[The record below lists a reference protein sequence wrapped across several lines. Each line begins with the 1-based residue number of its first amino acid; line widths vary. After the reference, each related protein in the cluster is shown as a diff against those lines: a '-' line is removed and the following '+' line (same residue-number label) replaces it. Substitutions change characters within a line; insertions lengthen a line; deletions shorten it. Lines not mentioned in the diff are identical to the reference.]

1 MEGAG
6 LIDLDITK
14 SHVLHQWKADSPLIA
29 CRISPTGQQCV
40 STSQDNHLQLWNM
53 ANGEKLILK
62 GHDSWVHTL
71 SYNKAGDQLI
81 SGGCEGRLIWWSVL
95 DAEPKI
101 IRAVDAHQGWI
112 RGVEVS
118 PDGTL
123 AVSVGNDRVIRLW
136 KTDTGEKVHEWPA
149 HERHIYSAAFH
160 PDGKHLLTGDLMGKI
175 NVWKLEDRSMV
186 RTLDGATLYNPNKG
200 QNAEFGGVRSL
211 AISPNGNEVFAAG
224 THKGS
229 NPFGAVHEP
238 LLLRFNWADGA
249 LVKSHVCD
257 GIPGGLLYR
266 TAALNDATVTAVS
279 GGSSGGIL
287 LFFNATQE
295 KEIHRAGLPSLA
307 RDMDIHAAKGLV
319 ATAHYDQ
326 HLRISGL
333 FA

>member
-1 MEGAG
+1 M
-6 LIDLDITK
+6 IDLDITK
-14 SHVLHQWKADSPLIA
+14 SHVLYQWKADSPLIA
-29 CRISPTGQQCV
+29 CRISPTGEQCV
-40 STSQDNHLQLWNM
+40 STSQDNHLQRWNM
-53 ANGEKLILK
+53 ANGEKVILK
-62 GHDSWVHTL
+62 GHDSWVHAL
-71 SYNKAGDQLI
+71 SYNKSGEQLI
-81 SGGCEGRLIWWSVL
+81 SGGCEGRLIWWSML
-95 DAEPKI
+95 EAEPKI
-101 IRAVDAHQGWI
+101 IRTVDAHQGWI
-112 RGVEVS
+112 RGVEIS

-123 AVSVGNDRVIRLW
+123 AVSVGNDQVIRLW
-136 KTDTGEKVHEWPA
+136 KTDSGEKIQEWPA

-160 PDGKHLLTGDLMGKI
+160 PDGKHLITGDLMGKI
-175 NVWKLEDRSMV
+175 HVWKLEDRSLA

-211 AISPNGNEVFAAG
+211 AISPSGNEVFAAG

-249 LVKSHVCD
+249 LTKSHVCD

-266 TAALNDATVTAVS
+266 TAAINDATVTAVS

-287 LFFNATQE
+287 LFFNATQD
-295 KEIHRAGLPSLA
+295 KESHRAVLPSLA
-307 RDMDIHAAKGLV
+307 RDMDVHPAKGLV
-319 ATAHYDQ
+319 ATAHFDQ

>member
-1 MEGAG
+1 M
-6 LIDLDITK
+6 IDLDITK

-29 CRISPTGQQCV
+29 CRISPTGEQCV
-40 STSQDNHLQLWNM
+40 STSQDNHLQRWNM
-53 ANGEKLILK
+53 ANGEKVVLK
-62 GHDSWVHTL
+62 GHDSWVHAL

-81 SGGCEGRLIWWSVL
+81 TGGCEGRIIWWSML

-101 IRAVDAHQGWI
+101 IRSVDAHQGWI
-112 RGVEVS
+112 RGVEIS

-123 AVSVGNDRVIRLW
+123 AVSVGNDQVIRLW

-175 NVWKLEDRSMV
+175 HVWKLEDRSLV
-186 RTLDGATLYNPNKG
+186 RTLDGATLYSPNKG

-211 AISPNGNEVFAAG
+211 AISPSGNEVFAAG

-249 LVKSHVCD
+249 LTKSHVCD

-266 TAALNDATVTAVS
+266 VGALNDATVTAVS

-287 LFFNATQE
+287 LFFNATQD
-295 KEIHRAGLPSLA
+295 KESHRAGLPSLA
-307 RDMDIHAAKGLV
+307 RDMDIHPAKGLV
-319 ATAHYDQ
+319 ATAHFDQ

>member
-6 LIDLDITK
+6 MIDLDITK

-123 AVSVGNDRVIRLW
+123 AVSVGNDRLIRLW

-175 NVWKLEDRSMV
+175 NVWKLEDRSLV
-186 RTLDGATLYNPNKG
+186 RTIDGATLYNPNKG

-257 GIPGGLLYR
+257 GVPGGLLYR

-307 RDMDIHAAKGLV
+307 RDMDIHAVKGLV

>member
-1 MEGAG
+1 M
-6 LIDLDITK
+6 IDLDITK

-307 RDMDIHAAKGLV
+307 RDMDIHAVKGLV

>member
-1 MEGAG
+1 M
-6 LIDLDITK
+6 IDLDITK
-14 SHVLHQWKADSPLIA
+14 SHVLHQWKADSPLLA
-29 CRISPTGQQCV
+29 CRISPTGEQCV
-40 STSQDNHLQLWNM
+40 STSQDNHLQRWNM
-53 ANGEKLILK
+53 ANGEKVVLK
-62 GHDSWVHTL
+62 GHDSWVHAL

-81 SGGCEGRLIWWSVL
+81 TGGCEGRIIWWSML

-101 IRAVDAHQGWI
+101 IRSVDAHQGWI
-112 RGVEVS
+112 RGVEIS

-123 AVSVGNDRVIRLW
+123 VVSVGNDQVIRLW

-175 NVWKLEDRSMV
+175 HVWKLEDRSLV
-186 RTLDGATLYNPNKG
+186 RTLDGATLYSPNKG

-211 AISPNGNEVFAAG
+211 AISPSGNEVFAAG

-249 LVKSHVCD
+249 LTKSHVCD

-266 TAALNDATVTAVS
+266 VGALNDATVTAVS

-287 LFFNATQE
+287 LFFNATQD
-295 KEIHRAGLPSLA
+295 KESHRAGLPSLA
-307 RDMDIHAAKGLV
+307 RDMDIHPAKGLV
-319 ATAHYDQ
+319 ATAHFDQ